1 MLKKLSQEKWIKKSI
16 ELLLLFLL
24 VDIIAFF
31 SFLMYC
37 WRFFSYSRVLLVIG
51 FSVFTFGLSFIFA
64 DKKSGINDL
73 EDFLD
78 KTIIYNVAHSNKR
91 KKRAIFWNRLNQ
103 ALSNCFISGQKKP
116 ESIVFMYIIIPLIM
130 AEIVI
135 KLQRSLGGQSSIAF
149 NQAVL
154 TGWKMFFEFKEIV
167 IIGYFVL
174 LSLAFANIRLKYKC
188 FRKKRGTFSTF
199 KQTLCFFNWILSYT
213 IIFSGVISASLY
225 GFLMSSID
233 NAKDY
238 LPLLFIVIILV
249 MSILSHYYF
258 TQRYLNLKVFA
269 FLFALITMAFLPTS
283 SNIEGEYNYHFIRG
297 EDNKGEFLSD
307 YIVKGPEIR
316 IFGENKNLLIY
327 YNHGEKNKD
336 NNTYHL
342 INVKDIFDNGTLQ
355 SFAVKKAL
363 DENKSQAFLF
373 DDNKKLLIYF
383 EELHSVSIYDLQSD
397 QPIEN
402 VIWNIL
408 SNYSKLTMNERYNKI
423 QFVNANSKE
432 YVDVFYVSNPTS
444 DSK

>member
-1 MLKKLSQEKWIKKSI
+1 MKKLLQEKWFKKTL
-16 ELLLLFLL
+16 ELILLTLL
-24 VDIIAFF
+24 VGIIASF
-31 SFLMYC
+31 SYWMYH
-37 WRFFSYSRVLLVIG
+37 WRFFSYSRVLLVFG
-51 FSVFTFGLSFIFA
+51 LSVFTFGLSFIFT

-78 KTIIYNVAHSNKR
+78 KTIIYNVPYN
-91 KKRAIFWNRLNQ
+91 KKREKGTIFWNRLNQ

-116 ESIVFMYIIIPLIM
+116 ESIVFMYIVSPLIM

-135 KLQRSLGGQSSIAF
+135 NLQKSLWGQSSIAF

-154 TGWKMFFEFKEIV
+154 IGWKIFFEFKEIV
-167 IIGYFVL
+167 IIGYLALFL
-174 LSLAFANIRLKYKC
+174 LALANIRLKYKC
-188 FRKKRGTFSTF
+188 FRKKKGTF
-199 KQTLCFFNWILSYT
+199 KQTLWFFNWILSYT
-213 IIFSGVISASLY
+213 IIFSGVFFASLY

-238 LPLLFIVIILV
+238 LPLFFVVIVLT

-258 TQRYLNLKVFA
+258 TQKYLILKVSA
-269 FLFALITMAFLPTS
+269 FLFALITLAFLPLS
-283 SNIEGEYNYHFIRG
+283 SNIEGEYNYHFIQG

-307 YIVKGPEIR
+307 YITKEPEIR
-316 IFGENKNLLIY
+316 IFEENKNLLIY
-327 YNHGEKNKD
+327 YNHGEQKNKD

-342 INVKDIFDNGTLQ
+342 IDVKDTIDNGTLQ

-383 EELHSVSIYDLQSD
+383 EELHSISIYDLQSD

-402 VIWNIL
+402 MIWNVL
-408 SNYSKLTMNERYNKI
+408 SNYSQLTMNERYNKI
-423 QFVNANSKE
+423 QFVNASSKE
-432 YVDVFYVSNPTS
+432 YVDVFYVSNPAR
-444 DSK
+444 DRK